1 MLIQHPEKKLAVF
14 VKVGGSGGDRSAL
27 GRAWG
32 ARSIPSIRRAE
43 RKISGRK
50 ARGDCVLRVA
60 VPLWLSDDC
69 GWKRALR
76 PLEIQSSYH
85 NKTELGDRSV
95 KGAIAERVFLKL
107 LYRTSVNVAVC

>member
-1 MLIQHPEKKLAVF
+1 M
-14 VKVGGSGGDRSAL
+14 
-27 GRAWG
+27 
-32 ARSIPSIRRAE
+32 
-43 RKISGRK
+43 
-50 ARGDCVLRVA
+50 RVA

-76 PLEIQSSYH
+76 SLEIQPSYH

-107 LYRTSVNVAVC
+107 LYRTSVNVAVCRTSVKLCCCRASVNVAVAERM